1 LEGIQALGINL
12 PVLIAQIINVAI
24 LFAALYFLLFK
35 RFLQMTE
42 ERKQRIQQGL
52 EEAER
57 AQAEAARAETV
68 YQERMEQIE
77 REREA
82 LIAQAREEAER
93 LRAEAVTQAREEAR
107 EEARRILAQEREA
120 YEAER
125 QQDLADM
132 HSQMVG
138 LVLAATRKVVEEGI
152 DEQVQRR
159 LIDRFLSEAGAL
171 GEVQ

>member
-1 LEGIQALGINL
+1 LEALGINL
-12 PVLIAQIINVAI
+12 PVLLAQIINLAI

-35 RFLQMTE
+35 RFLQMME
-42 ERKQRIQQGL
+42 ERKQRIQHGL

-57 AQAEAARAETV
+57 AQERATRAETI

-82 LIAQAREEAER
+82 ILAQAREEADR
-93 LRAEAVTQAREEAR
+93 LRAESVAQAREEAR
-107 EEARRILAQEREA
+107 EEARRVLGQEREVF
-120 YEAER
+120 EAER
-125 QQDLADM
+125 QQALADA
-132 HSQMVG
+132 HSQIVG

-152 DEQVQRR
+152 DERMQRR
-159 LIDRFLSEAGAL
+159 LIDRFLSEMETL